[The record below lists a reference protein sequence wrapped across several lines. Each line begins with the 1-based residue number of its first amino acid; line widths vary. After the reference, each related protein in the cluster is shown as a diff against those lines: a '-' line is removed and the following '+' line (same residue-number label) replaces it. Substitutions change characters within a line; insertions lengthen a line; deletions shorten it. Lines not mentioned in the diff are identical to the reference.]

1 MVCELYLNMAIFLK
15 NKNLQGLPWWSS
27 GWNSSA
33 NAGRSHIT
41 LEQLS
46 PSAITTEPLHLEL
59 CSVLG
64 E

>member
-33 NAGRSHIT
+33 NAGNTGST
-41 LEQLS
+41 LVQEDPTLPWS
-46 PSAITTEPLHLEL
+46 S
-59 CSVLG
+59 
-64 E
+64 